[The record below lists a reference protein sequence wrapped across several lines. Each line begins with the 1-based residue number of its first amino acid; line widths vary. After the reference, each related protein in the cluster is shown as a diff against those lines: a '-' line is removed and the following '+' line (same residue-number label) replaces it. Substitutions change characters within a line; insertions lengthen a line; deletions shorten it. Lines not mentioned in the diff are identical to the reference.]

1 MEFFLCFIPLFIAI
15 DVVGLLPVYMGLT
28 EGMDK
33 ERRRAVVRVACIT
46 AVTVAV
52 TFVFLGEG
60 IFKVLGITTDDF
72 RVAGGLLLLIFAIQD
87 LTIGGKPR
95 RSPSDTDTVAVVP
108 LGMPLLVGPGVLTT
122 SLLLVHQYGYLP
134 TLGAL
139 LANLVIVFAVLSLAE
154 HIIRIVT
161 PSVAAAAA
169 KVASLLLGAIGVMML
184 RVGILGTIKAFKA
197 P

>member
-60 IFKVLGITTDDF
+60 IFKMLGITTDYF

-95 RSPSDTDTVAVVP
+95 RSPSDSVAVVP

-122 SLLLVHQYGYLP
+122 SLLLVP
-134 TLGAL
+134 AL
-139 LANLVIVFAVLSLAE
+139 CIRFWTSSSRRDVLRRS
-154 HIIRIVT
+154 
-161 PSVAAAAA
+161 
-169 KVASLLLGAIGVMML
+169 
-184 RVGILGTIKAFKA
+184 GISTGLIATRSMIWSWRLY
-197 P
+197 